1 MAAEARRAWTPEE
14 DQRIRSWPKDRPWK
28 ELARELLRTEQTVRQ
43 RAYLLRSERKRGQN
57 PPPDLTPA
65 ERKRLREFSLLL
77 TVVERL
83 RRDRTLRGPL
93 AGPRWGSYLLDE
105 FHRTNRERREGL
117 GTKEGESYYRQILE
131 QAARSIP
138 EQEEQHDETL

>member
-1 MAAEARRAWTPEE
+1 MAARARRAWTPEE
-14 DQRIRSWPKDRPWK
+14 DQRIRSWPKGKPWK
-28 ELARELLRTEQTVRQ
+28 DLARELIRTEQTVRQ

-57 PPPDLTPA
+57 PPPELTPS

-83 RRDRTLRGPL
+83 RKDRTLRGPL

-105 FHRTNRERREGL
+105 FHRTNRERLEGL
-117 GTKEGESYYRQILE
+117 GTEEGESYYSQILE

-138 EQEEQHDETL
+138 EQAEQHPQAL